1 MIATAATY
9 QGTPTMADIE
19 YFYSAHSAFAYF
31 GSARLME
38 IARAADSRIIHKP
51 IDLNRVVEANGPG
64 WTSSLTPARYAYF
77 FGREIERWARSAAS
91 LARSDA
97 NSGDDPP

>member
-1 MIATAATY
+1 MEQIRDKSAEAKEHRREIVMIATTITY

-38 IARAADSRIIHKP
+38 IARVADSRIIHKP
-51 IDLNRVVEANGPG
+51 IDLNRDGGSEGGDA
-64 WTSSLTPARYAYF
+64 
-77 FGREIERWARSAAS
+77 EAAS
-91 LARSDA
+91 WACRGLSQESR
-97 NSGDDPP
+97 GPH

>member
-1 MIATAATY
+1 MIATSTY

-38 IARAADSRIIHKP
+38 VARAAGMDNH
-51 IDLNRVVEANGPG
+51 LHN
-64 WTSSLTPARYAYF
+64 
-77 FGREIERWARSAAS
+77 
-91 LARSDA
+91 
-97 NSGDDPP
+97 